1 MTPMTFALPS
11 KGAIAE
17 PTYTFLKE
25 AGLKIHK
32 PNPRQYTGSIPAVPT
47 INLLFQRVKDI
58 VYKVTDGTAQLGI
71 TGYDVVCENPSPDLM
86 VIHPELGY
94 GHCRLV
100 VAVPEAWVDVQNIT
114 DFAEVALDFRE
125 KKGRNMRVAT
135 TYDHLSRKFLHQ
147 QHIHHFTLV
156 RAEGAIEAAPTIGY
170 ADCVIDLTQTGTTL
184 RENHLKEIAGGT
196 IVESQ
201 ACLIAHK
208 PSVKANPD
216 YQEVIRTICEYID
229 ATHQGRQY
237 EQVNVNIQGDNAE
250 EVAKK
255 VAQNPLTRGLA
266 GPTIAPIYSDAIA
279 SAEKDTWFT
288 VTIIVRNKKLLEVV
302 DYLRSIG
309 GRQVIVSPIQY
320 VFMDESATYRRFLEF
335 LQDN

>member
-1 MTPMTFALPS
+1 MKSLTFALPS

-17 PTYTFLKE
+17 PTYSFLRE

-32 PNPRQYTGSIPAVPT
+32 PNPRQYTGSIPAVPA
-47 INLLFQRVKDI
+47 IDLLFQRVKDI

-100 VAVPEAWVDVQNIT
+100 VAVPESWVDVQNMT

-135 TYDHLSRKFLHQ
+135 TYDYQSRKFLHQ

-184 RENHLKEIAGGT
+184 RENHLKEIQGGT

-208 PSVKANPD
+208 PSIISNPD
-216 YQEVIRTICEYID
+216 YQEIVRTICEYID

-237 EQVNVNIQGDNAE
+237 EQVTVNIQGDNAE
-250 EVAKK
+250 EIAKK
-255 VAQNPLTRGLA
+255 VSQNPLTRGLT
-266 GPTIAPIYSDAIA
+266 GPTIAPIFSGDIA
-279 SAEKDTWFT
+279 SEENGKWFT
-288 VTIIVRNKKLLEVV
+288 VSIIVRNRKLLEVV

-309 GRQVIVSPIQY
+309 GSQVMVSPIQY
-320 VFMDESATYRRFLEF
+320 VFMDQSATYQNFLVK
-335 LQDN
+335 LNNS